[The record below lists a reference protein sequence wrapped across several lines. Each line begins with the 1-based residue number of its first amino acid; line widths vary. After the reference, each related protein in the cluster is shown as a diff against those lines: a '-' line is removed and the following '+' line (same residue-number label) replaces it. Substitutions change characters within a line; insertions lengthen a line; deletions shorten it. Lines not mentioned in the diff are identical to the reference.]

1 MMDCLAS
8 MYIDNELT
16 LEEKVRFIDR
26 IQINPP
32 FYEDT
37 RSLLL
42 QERLL
47 RAAPDTPMIPHR
59 TPIAVTFGDRF
70 KKLLRPMVYLTAG
83 FALAM
88 LLIFS
93 RAAEPVAQPI
103 INRFVIYEPNASQV
117 ELIGSFTDWQKT
129 PMMPIGATGYWELR
143 LNLPSGQ
150 HRFAYI
156 LDGNRQIT
164 DPTMPVREKDD
175 FGGENSIL
183 NVEAQV

>member
-1 MMDCLAS
+1 

-26 IQINPP
+26 IQIDPP

-42 QERLL
+42 QEKLL
-47 RAAPDTPMIPHR
+47 RTVPDTPIIPHR
-59 TPIAVTFGDRF
+59 PPQAVAFGDWS
-70 KKLLRPMVYLTAG
+70 KKLLRPAIYATAG

-88 LLIFS
+88 LLIIS
-93 RAAEPVAQPI
+93 RVAEPVVPPI
-103 INRFVIYEPNASQV
+103 VNRFVIYEPSASQV

-129 PMMPIGATGYWELR
+129 PMVPIGATGYWEIR
-143 LNLPSGQ
+143 LNLPSGE

-156 LDGNRQIT
+156 LDGNRQMA
-164 DPTMPVREKDD
+164 DPTFPVREKDD

-183 NVEAQV
+183 NVEAQI